1 MNEQKCAGV
10 VREYIN
16 IRQLRTNWKNKM
28 SKAIARERETSQ
40 WQLSAA
46 AVAAASMESQWA
58 ETYILYGHST
68 L

>member
-40 WQLSAA
+40 
-46 AVAAASMESQWA
+46 
-58 ETYILYGHST
+58 
-68 L
+68 